1 MVSSKLLSGF
11 TVGRR
16 SVGAI
21 NISHPLFMD
30 DTLIFNEVNPDLHKF
45 HCLFLY
51 FEAISGL
58 RINLAKLELVLV
70 DNVDNVKGLASTFS
84 CRVSSLPMK
93 YLGLSLGASFKAKSI
108 WDALLRR

>member
-1 MVSSKLLSGF
+1 MGPRSG
-11 TVGRR
+11 
-16 SVGAI
+16 GAT

-30 DTLIFNEVNPDLHKF
+30 DTLIFNEAKPDLHKF
-45 HCLFLY
+45 RCLFLC

-70 DNVDNVKGLASTFS
+70 DNVINVEGLASTFG
-84 CRVSSLPMK
+84 CRVSSL
-93 YLGLSLGASFKAKSI
+93 FKAKSI